1 MLGRVPSFPNQPPRG
16 ALILERLFLCR
27 EAGLVWGTC
36 SQSQEQSNPKN
47 SCPAISD
54 KGGAAQIST
63 ATRVLAEIIASDLT
77 LLVTFN
83 HAIDSVIHTI

>member
-1 MLGRVPSFPNQPPRG
+1 L
-16 ALILERLFLCR
+16 A
-27 EAGLVWGTC
+27 
-36 SQSQEQSNPKN
+36 
-47 SCPAISD
+47 D
-54 KGGAAQIST
+54 KAAAAQIST